1 MAAWPLLLAAAL
13 AAGEVAPPPPLPRLI
28 TADSLE
34 ALLRH
39 GPVTVVD
46 VREEWTAYLEGHI
59 PGAAWAHVESFRA
72 WGGGLPF
79 QLLSAA
85 EYARLFD
92 RLGVRPDRPVV
103 LYSQGE
109 GRNIDATFVAWILAS
124 LGHRHVS
131 VLDGGWFGWAVEHR
145 PVDRGY
151 PAAAPGRFPERPLR
165 APTVSLAELRAAM
178 GRPGVVLVDARSEE
192 QFAGRAGAQRRR
204 GHIPGAVNH
213 PWASDLERRDFGPR
227 WKSLAALRASYE
239 TQGITPDRD
248 VIVYC
253 NTGTEASHVWF
264 ALAALL
270 GYPRVRI
277 YAGAWSEW
285 AARDDL
291 PVATAQP

>member
-1 MAAWPLLLAAAL
+1 MAAWPLLVAAAL
-13 AAGEVAPPPPLPRLI
+13 VAAPPPPPPALI

-34 ALLRH
+34 AMLAR
-39 GPVTVVD
+39 GPVTVID
-46 VREEWTAYLEGHI
+46 VREEWTAYLEGHV

-72 WGGGLPF
+72 WGDGLPF
-79 QLLSAA
+79 QLLAA
-85 EYARLFD
+85 PEYARLLG
-92 RLGVRPDRPVV
+92 RLGVRPGRPVV
-103 LYSQGE
+103 VYSQGE
-109 GRNIDATFVAWILAS
+109 GRNIDATFAAWILAS
-124 LGHRHVS
+124 LGHAPVY

-151 PAAAPGRFPERPLR
+151 PAAVPGSFPERPLR
-165 APTVSLAELRAAM
+165 TPTVSLAELRAAM
-178 GRPGVVLVDARSEE
+178 GRPGVVLVDARSQE

-204 GHIPGAVNH
+204 GHIPGAINH
-213 PWASDLERRDFGPR
+213 PWASDLERQDFGPR
-227 WKSLAALRASYE
+227 WKPLAALRASYE
-239 TQGITPDRD
+239 AQGITPDRD

-277 YAGAWSEW
+277 YTGAWSEW

-291 PVATAQP
+291 PVAAGQP